1 MLNSYLMQMMRTFL
15 LDKLLGLVRD
25 IPYAEDEVEKNMKK
39 ALIQQ
44 EAIVKG
50 KCLKNLNGVWFED
63 VREDVYAVYLESEF
77 VTQRFDQRLVSHR
90 DLVVAQLKLYLESK
104 ALITYVFLNL

>member
-1 MLNSYLMQMMRTFL
+1 
-15 LDKLLGLVRD
+15 
-25 IPYAEDEVEKNMKK
+25 MKK

-50 KCLKNLNGVWFED
+50 KYPKNLNGVWFED

-77 VTQRFDQRLVSHR
+77 VTQRLDQRLFGHR
-90 DLVVAQLKLYLESK
+90 EQVFGHLRLYLESK
-104 ALITYVFLNL
+104 ALIS

>member
-1 MLNSYLMQMMRTFL
+1 MRTFL
-15 LDKLLGLVRD
+15 HEKLFGMVRD
-25 IPYAEDEVEKNMKK
+25 IPYGEDDVEKNMKK

-50 KCLKNLNGVWFED
+50 KCPKNLNGVWFED

-77 VTQRFDQRLVSHR
+77 VTQRLDQRLFGHR
-90 DLVVAQLKLYLESK
+90 EQVFGHLRLYLESK
-104 ALITYVFLNL
+104 ALIS

>member
-1 MLNSYLMQMMRTFL
+1 MRTFL
-15 LDKLLGLVRD
+15 HDKLVGMVRD
-25 IPYAEDEVEKNMKK
+25 IPYGEDEVEKNMKK

-50 KCLKNLNGVWFED
+50 KYLKNLNGVWFED

-77 VTQRFDQRLVSHR
+77 VTQRLDQRLVGHR
-90 DLVVAQLKLYLESK
+90 DQIFGHLKLYLESK
-104 ALITYVFLNL
+104 ALIT